1 VYTGGDLAGICE
13 SQGIKQE
20 ISAPYVH
27 TNAAVAER
35 LWRTLLDITRALLS
49 TSGLSHDYWPLAARH
64 ATYLYVR
71 RPHGSLEM
79 TSPYEQIFHV
89 KPDIS
94 HLRVFG
100 CTAFFHIDD
109 NLRTS
114 KLNEKAVSGIY
125 VGHLENSTSVLIC
138 NPVTSKV
145 VHRGHVHFIEDVDCY
160 GKVVAHHKAPPT
172 PLLDTSD
179 QPELLT
185 LPVGVND
192 CQSVPVFT
200 RVTGHAV
207 YYDGEHETL
216 GLVKIVTPES
226 PAGVWVYFHALLHE
240 DSQSNAAEK
249 MIQYDHTA
257 PSAT

>member
-1 VYTGGDLAGICE
+1 MPIVAAIVLRTDGDSVYTGGDLAGICE

-49 TSGLSHDYWPLAARH
+49 TPGLSHDYWPLAARH

-94 HLRVFG
+94 HLKVFE
-100 CTAFFHIDD
+100 CAAFSHIDD

-114 KLNEKAVSGIY
+114 KLNEKAV
-125 VGHLENSTSVLIC
+125 NVLSCGRGSSLTVI
-138 NPVTSKV
+138 SKLAISMLI
-145 VHRGHVHFIEDVDCY
+145 R
-160 GKVVAHHKAPPT
+160 A
-172 PLLDTSD
+172 
-179 QPELLT
+179 
-185 LPVGVND
+185 
-192 CQSVPVFT
+192 
-200 RVTGHAV
+200 R
-207 YYDGEHETL
+207 
-216 GLVKIVTPES
+216 
-226 PAGVWVYFHALLHE
+226 
-240 DSQSNAAEK
+240 
-249 MIQYDHTA
+249 
-257 PSAT
+257 